1 MLKSYLKI
9 AWRNL
14 SRNKTYGVLNIAG
27 LALSITCGIL
37 VFVLVKYHLSF
48 DNFHKDSDRI
58 YRFVTEQH
66 RDEVSY
72 SSSVPPAFGEAF
84 RNDYSFG
91 EKVARIVSL
100 DKELISIEN
109 GKEVKKFK
117 EIYGPA
123 FAEKEYF
130 EIFNFP
136 MLKGNQQT
144 ALSEPNTA
152 IITESLAKKYFGND
166 DPIDKVLKV
175 GNKIEVKITG
185 VLKDLPANAEQKAG
199 LFISWQ
205 SLARFDGWFY
215 QPDAWG
221 GISSDLQCFVRLR
234 ENVQPASVEAV
245 LPAYV
250 KKYRPKNKNV
260 HVYKLQP
267 IADWH
272 FDARYGGVMEIKNIW
287 ILSFIGLF
295 LILTACVNFVN
306 LATAQA
312 LKRSKEVGI
321 KKVLGSLRNTLFWQF
336 IAETAMIT
344 TAAAA
349 VAFSLAYLLLPAVN
363 DLFSATVTLNIFQN
377 WQLLLFIPL
386 LIVLVTFLAGVYPG
400 MVLSGFRP
408 ITALKGK
415 LSMQH
420 IGGFNVRRGLIVA
433 QFSISLVLIISMIVI
448 TRQMEY
454 AKRSELGFRKDA
466 IVMLPLGADSA
477 GVAVQTLQHKLAE
490 IPGVEKVAAC
500 FAAPASQESWFNMV
514 SFDNRPEP
522 EDFRVNIKAGD
533 DQYLSAF
540 DLKLAAGRN
549 IFPSDSVREAVVNET
564 LVRKLGMKSAE
575 EAIGHKI
582 NLNSGKTG
590 ASIVG
595 VIKDFHDKSFH
606 EDINPVCITT
616 YTDFY
621 NNYAVRIRPDKLT
634 SVLPQLEAVWSNM
647 YPEKLYEFQFLD
659 DKIAEFY
666 ETETTMLQLIRIF
679 SFIAIFIGCLGLYG
693 LVAFMVSQK
702 TKEIGIRKV
711 LGSSMREILWI
722 FAKEFALLIVIA
734 FVIAAPLGWWLMHSW
749 LQDFEY
755 HISIGV
761 AEFALAILLIA
772 AVTAITVGYQ
782 SIKASLMNPVKS
794 LRSE

>member
-14 SRNKTYGVLNIAG
+14 SRNKTYGILNIAG

-48 DNFHKDSDRI
+48 DNFHKDSARI

-66 RDEVSY
+66 RDEVTY
-72 SSSVPPAFGEAF
+72 SSSVPPAFGATF

-91 EKVARIVSL
+91 EKVARIVSF
-100 DKELISIEN
+100 DKELISIES
-109 GKEVKKFK
+109 GKDVKKFK
-117 EIYGPA
+117 EASGPV

-144 ALSEPNTA
+144 ALTEPNSA
-152 IITESLAKKYFGND
+152 IITERLAKKYFGND
-166 DPIDKVLKV
+166 DAMGKVLKV

-185 VLKDLPANAEQKAG
+185 VLKDLPANSDQEAG
-199 LFISWQ
+199 LFISWPTI
-205 SLARFDGWFY
+205 ARYDNWFS

-221 GISSDLQCFVRLR
+221 GISSELQCFVRLN

-272 FDARYGGVMEIKNIW
+272 FDARYGGVMEKKNIW
-287 ILSFIGLF
+287 ILCFIGLF
-295 LILTACVNFVN
+295 LIITACVNFVN

-349 VAFSLAYLLLPAVN
+349 LALGLAYILLPAVN
-363 DLFSATVTLNIFQN
+363 DLFSASVNLNIFQN

-386 LIVLVTFLAGVYPG
+386 LILLVTFLAGVYPG

-454 AKRSELGFRKDA
+454 AKKSELGFRKDA
-466 IVMLPLGADSA
+466 IVMLPLGADSM
-477 GVAVQTLQHKLAE
+477 GVAVQTLQHKLAD
-490 IPGVEKVAAC
+490 IPGVEKVTAC
-500 FAAPASQESWFNMV
+500 YAAPGSEESWFNMV

-540 DLKLAAGRN
+540 DLKLVAGRN

-564 LVRKLGMKSAE
+564 LVRKLGIKSVE

-582 NLNSGKTG
+582 NLNGGKTP

-595 VIKDFHDKSFH
+595 VVKDFHDKSFH
-606 EDINPVCITT
+606 EDINPVCITS

-621 NNYAVRIRPDKLT
+621 GNYAVRVRPDKLG

-647 YPEKLYEFQFLD
+647 YPEKLYESQFLD
-659 DKIAEFY
+659 AKIAAFY
-666 ETETTMLQLIRIF
+666 ETEATMLQLIRVF

-693 LVAFMVSQK
+693 LVAFMVTQK

-722 FAKEFALLIVIA
+722 FGKEFALLIVIA
-734 FVIAAPLGWWLMHSW
+734 FLIAAPLGWWLMHSW

-755 HISIGV
+755 HINIGV
-761 AEFALAILLIA
+761 VEFALAILLIA
-772 AVTAITVGYQ
+772 TVTAITVGFQ